1 MGSFSS
7 FFSLYTLYMNFF
19 FHISEGISVVI
30 VVVVVVV
37 GSPDFV
43 NRNCEE
49 FGGGGEEFHCLRS
62 IWDSF

>member
-1 MGSFSS
+1 
-7 FFSLYTLYMNFF
+7 MNFF

-49 FGGGGEEFHCLRS
+49 FGGGGRIPLFEINLGLFL
-62 IWDSF
+62 DGNVFGD